1 PVWDRGARKT
11 PTDGRLTDIGEERG
25 SLLHAQN
32 QEVSAMSGGLARLMA
47 AVAVAGAIAVTAGLA
62 LKLIHF
68 GLSIG
73 PWEWLLSS
81 GITWLVLTCVARGR
95 GRVTTTLLGIFSVVP
110 IVAITILTRFGVGVA
125 TAPESATAGQLSEII
140 TLMMAM
146 QLMPTIIFTSWA
158 TVPAGI
164 LTAFLVRR
172 IMTASPVGA
181 SPAMK

>member
-1 PVWDRGARKT
+1 MP
-11 PTDGRLTDIGEERG
+11 
-25 SLLHAQN
+25 
-32 QEVSAMSGGLARLMA
+32 GGLARLTA
-47 AVAVAGAIAVTAGLA
+47 AATVAGAIAVTAGLA

-81 GITWLVLTCVARGR
+81 GITWLVLACVARGR

-110 IVAITILTRFGVGVA
+110 IVAVTILTRFGVGVA

-146 QLMPTIIFTSWA
+146 QLIPTIIFTSWGHVLA
-158 TVPAGI
+158 RFVQAVI
-164 LTAFLVRR
+164 VRR
-172 IMTASPVGA
+172 IKSASPGGA
-181 SPAMK
+181 RPAMK